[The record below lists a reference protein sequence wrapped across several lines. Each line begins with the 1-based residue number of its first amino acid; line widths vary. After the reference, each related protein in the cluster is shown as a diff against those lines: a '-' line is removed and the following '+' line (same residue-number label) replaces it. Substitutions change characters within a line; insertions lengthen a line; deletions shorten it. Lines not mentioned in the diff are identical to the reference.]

1 MGFAKYIREHEYT
14 NSVELDAYYIQ
25 ERYILGYPLI
35 NAWCLLLITQ
45 NQEHTLMIIPTEVHV
60 GLPSKW
66 TKINMKC
73 SYDMPFLRAEA
84 DLKMLHWRFDQKQIC
99 LLPQCSELHPN
110 SLEAKGAHMIPQK
123 FGYH

>member
-25 ERYILGYPLI
+25 QGYILGYPFI
-35 NAWCLLLITQ
+35 NAWCLLHTRKVHFRLPFDQCMMLITYYP
-45 NQEHTLMIIPTEVHV
+45 EP
-60 GLPSKW
+60 GAY
-66 TKINMKC
+66 INMKR

-99 LLPQCSELHPN
+99 
-110 SLEAKGAHMIPQK
+110 
-123 FGYH
+123 

>member
-25 ERYILGYPLI
+25 EGYILGYPLI
-35 NAWCLLLITQ
+35 SAWCLLHTRKVHFRLPFDQCMMLITYYPEPGAYI
-45 NQEHTLMIIPTEVHV
+45 NDNTNR
-60 GLPSKW
+60 SACW
-66 TKINMKC
+66 SAFNMKR

-99 LLPQCSELHPN
+99 
-110 SLEAKGAHMIPQK
+110 
-123 FGYH
+123 